1 MWNEPTSWTIQQ
13 VAHEKNFA
21 HLQAKLKECIAK
33 QSTSMDGLER
43 LAQQLGNDED
53 ASPELQNFDDVT
65 KSNTTTNDGSS
76 TMIVEG
82 GDEDGVAD
90 ANETTTARVVTD
102 GKGENKAP
110 AKKHRRGRKYSYMH
124 HGKGEPKNKDSEKP
138 KKKPKYFCQF

>member
-1 MWNEPTSWTIQQ
+1 M
-13 VAHEKNFA
+13 AHEKNFA
-21 HLQAKLKECIAK
+21 ALQGKLKECIAK
-33 QSTSMDGLER
+33 QSASMDGLER
-43 LAQQLGNDED
+43 LAQQLGNDDD

-65 KSNTTTNDGSS
+65 KSNTTTTNGSG

-82 GDEDGVAD
+82 EDGVAD
-90 ANETTTARVVTD
+90 ANETTTARVATD

-124 HGKGEPKNKDSEKP
+124 RGKGEPKNKDSEKP